1 MRPDRSRWRSTSS
14 KSPKKPRIWSVLLIR
29 DHMLIYTLVNY
40 TSVMHTSPSD
50 RTAKP
55 VRLFDRDAEWAGLT
69 SFASDARP
77 GATLGVVS
85 GRRRQGKSYLL
96 QALTAA
102 RGGIYFPA
110 LELTEAVSLRLFADE
125 LIRFSGAPVPP
136 LRDWLDAISHLFRL
150 IGNRSVP
157 VVIDEFPFLVKA
169 SPALPSIIAGELGPG
184 GSGAASQARLLL
196 CGSAMSVM
204 GGLLSGQA
212 PLRGRAGLE
221 LLVHPFGY
229 RDAARFWDITDPKLA
244 MLVHA
249 VVGGTPAYRREL
261 AREDA
266 PADLAD
272 FDPWVI
278 RTVLNP
284 QTPLFREA
292 RYLLAEETEIRD
304 PSLYHSVLAA
314 VAEGNNTSGGIASY
328 IGRKS
333 NEIAHPLRVL
343 EDCRLL
349 IKEPDLFRSGR
360 ARYRVAEPLITFYQ
374 AIMSREWARLEL
386 GGAPVIWPG
395 ARARFLAQVVGPHFE
410 AICRD
415 YAIVADPAVFG
426 GLPGEVGSGVV
437 PDPANRAQIEVDV
450 VVLAPAEPGRPRKI
464 LSLGEA
470 KWDRV
475 MDLRHAERLRRSR
488 DLLAVKGFDTRDTVL
503 SCYSGA
509 GFDPDLQAARSPG
522 IRLVG
527 LDQIYAD

>member
-1 MRPDRSRWRSTSS
+1 MHASML
-14 KSPKKPRIWSVLLIR
+14 KEAPKPG
-29 DHMLIYTLVNY
+29 H
-40 TSVMHTSPSD
+40 
-50 RTAKP
+50 
-55 VRLFDRDAEWAGLT
+55 LFDRDAEWRELV
-69 SFASDARP
+69 SFAADARP

-102 RGGIYFPA
+102 AGGIYFPA
-110 LELTEAVSLRLFADE
+110 LEVTEAVSLRLFADE
-125 LIRFSGAPVPP
+125 LIRFTGAPVRPF
-136 LRDWLDAISHLFRL
+136 RDWLEAIPYLFQLAADRP
-150 IGNRSVP
+150 VP
-157 VVIDEFPFLVKA
+157 VIIDEFPFLVKA
-169 SPALPSIIAGELGPG
+169 SPALPSVIQRELGPG
-184 GSGAASQARLLL
+184 GSGSASQARLLL

-221 LLVHPFGY
+221 LIVQPFGY
-229 RDAARFWDITDPKLA
+229 REAARFWGISDPRLA
-244 MLVHA
+244 VLVHSL
-249 VVGGTPAYRREL
+249 VGGTPAYRREL
-261 AREDA
+261 VREDT
-266 PADLAD
+266 PADLDD
-272 FDPWVI
+272 FDGWVV

-314 VAEGNNTSGGIASY
+314 VAEGNTTSGGIASY

-333 NEIAHPLRVL
+333 NEVAHPLRVL
-343 EDCRLL
+343 EDSRLL

-360 ARYRVAEPLITFYQ
+360 ARYRIAEPLITFYQ

-386 GGAPVIWPG
+386 GGEPAVWSG
-395 ARARFLAQVVGPHFE
+395 ARARFLSQVTGPHFE

-415 YAIVADPAVFG
+415 YAIAADPAVFG
-426 GLPGEVGSGVV
+426 GPPGEVGSGVV
-437 PDPANRAQIEVDV
+437 PDPANRTQIEVDV

-475 MDLRHAERLRRSR
+475 MDLRHIERLRRAR
-488 DLLAVKGFDTRDTVL
+488 DILTVKGFDTRDTVL

-509 GFDPDLQAARSPG
+509 GFSRELRAAPSHE
-522 IRLVG
+522 IH
-527 LDQIYAD
+527 